1 MLLFV
6 QFPITVTEHISVGR
20 PTDSRT
26 LSNEEFPECRPAIDI
41 LVIFN

>member
-6 QFPITVTEHISVGR
+6 QFPITVTGHISVGWD
-20 PTDSRT
+20 TDSVT
-26 LSNEEFPECRPAIDI
+26 LSNEEFSECRPGIDI